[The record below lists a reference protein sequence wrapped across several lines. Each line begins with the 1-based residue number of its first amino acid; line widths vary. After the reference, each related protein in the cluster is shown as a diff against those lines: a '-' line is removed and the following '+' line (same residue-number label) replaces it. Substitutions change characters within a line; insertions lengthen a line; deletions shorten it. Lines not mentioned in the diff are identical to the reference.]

1 MVTASSPLPVH
12 GMPAPVRAAISAG
25 WSVARATNPVVDEQ
39 IGEAPVGD
47 DVSGAD
53 HDEAVDG
60 GFDFGEEVAGQQH
73 GAALVGEVAEQFA
86 HPGDAFGVE
95 AVGRFVQDEHL
106 RVADQR
112 LGDAEALTHPERVG
126 ADPFV
131 GGRR

>member
-1 MVTASSPLPVH
+1 M
-12 GMPAPVRAAISAG
+12 
-25 WSVARATNPVVDEQ
+25 ARATSPVRREQ
-39 IGEAPVGD
+39 IGEASVGD
-47 DVSGAD
+47 HLAGAD

-60 GFDFGEEVAGQQH
+60 RFDFGEQVAGQQH

-106 RVADQR
+106 RVADQG

-126 ADPFV
+126 ADPLV